1 LNMQDEPVA
10 IVLSG
15 GGNRGALQVGA
26 LKAFFEHGI
35 RPDILVGTSAGAMN
49 AAFIATDP
57 SPAGVER
64 LADIWRQAGS
74 ANLFPGNILTQAFR
88 FLLGKDSLYP
98 SDNLRRFVKEHMPPG
113 LEHFGDITGVQLLL
127 TAGDITTGT
136 LYLFGEGPDAP
147 LVDGV
152 MASAAL
158 PGIFPPVRTN
168 GVALVD
174 GATVANVPVT
184 IAADA
189 GARTIY
195 AVSLGYD
202 GTPRLPARGALGI
215 ALQSIDILMFQLLVR
230 DLQDVEA
237 NPDIALHYI
246 HISDFQGLPIDDFSH
261 VDEMIRTGYEVTRAY
276 LENPRE
282 PTEPLQVEWP
292 APAISPPRGV
302 RRWIR

>member
-1 LNMQDEPVA
+1 MNMPDEPVA

-26 LKAFFEHGI
+26 LQAFFEHGI

-49 AAFIATDP
+49 AAFTAADP
-57 SPAGVER
+57 SPTGVEC
-64 LADIWRQAGS
+64 LIDLWRQAG
-74 ANLFPGNILTQAFR
+74 AADLFPGNILTQAFR
-88 FLLGKDSLYP
+88 FLLGKDSLYS
-98 SDNLRRFVKEHMPPG
+98 SDNLRRFVEEHVPPG
-113 LEHFGDITGVQLLL
+113 IERFGDITGVKLLL

-136 LYLFGEGPDAP
+136 LYLFGEDPDAS

-152 MASAAL
+152 VASAAL
-158 PGIFPPVRTN
+158 PGVFPPVRMN

-184 IAADA
+184 IAAQA

-202 GTPRLPARGALGI
+202 GTPRLPARGALGV
-215 ALQSIDILMFQLLVR
+215 ALQSIDILMFQLLIR
-230 DLQDVEA
+230 DLQDVNA
-237 NPDIALHYI
+237 DPGVVLHYI
-246 HISDFQGLPIDDFSH
+246 QINDFQGLPIDDFSH
-261 VDEMIRTGYEVTRAY
+261 VNEMIRAGYEVTRAY

-282 PTEPLQVEWP
+282 PTEPLQIEWP
-292 APAISPPRGV
+292 VPAALPPRGA
-302 RRWIR
+302 RRWVR